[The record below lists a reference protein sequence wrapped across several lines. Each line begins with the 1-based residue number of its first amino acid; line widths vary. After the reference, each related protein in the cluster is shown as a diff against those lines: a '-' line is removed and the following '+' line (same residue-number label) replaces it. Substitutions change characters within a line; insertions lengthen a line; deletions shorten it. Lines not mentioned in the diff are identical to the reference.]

1 MAHGG
6 KYTQIGDELKVMG
19 ALTNEDD
26 SFLPDALHAGVGLS
40 HDSNDDS
47 EMTNPLEEIVR
58 RGADNRDSLFE
69 NWEWKA
75 LAIAVSLF
83 LVLVVID
90 VMAAIGVDHVR
101 MLGTQDTYSVR
112 SRP

>member
-6 KYTQIGDELKVMG
+6 KYTQIGDEPKVMR
-19 ALTNEDD
+19 ALTNEDGN
-26 SFLPDALHAGVGLS
+26 FLPGALHAGVGPI

-47 EMTNPLEEIVR
+47 EMTDPLEEIVH
-58 RGADNRDSLFE
+58 RGRDNRDSLFE

-75 LAIAVSLF
+75 LAIAASLF

-90 VMAAIGVDHVR
+90 IMAAIGVDHIR
-101 MLGTQDTYSVR
+101 TLSTQDTYSIR
-112 SRP
+112 SHQ